1 MKNRSW
7 KSPNGVK
14 YFSFTER
21 GAAEYARRAYRDFP
35 EGGPYAMIRTKVE
48 LADLPEG
55 ARMTYT
61 ADVIDGG
68 VALND
73 EELKILGRPSIMPS
87 MSIDVGCK

>member
-1 MKNRSW
+1 
-7 KSPNGVK
+7 
-14 YFSFTER
+14 
-21 GAAEYARRAYRDFP
+21 
-35 EGGPYAMIRTKVE
+35 MIRTKVE